1 MITAPY
7 NFVPQNEKVFCPFWH
22 EDVNHDIPFE
32 DGQSGV
38 LHLKITAKSPIFIKD
53 SKDKNIFFNYNYKF
67 YIPSTSLKGMLR
79 NVLEIMS
86 FGKMN
91 FIDNKK
97 YSMRDLKNAKYMEKA
112 NGAKCKGAKCG
123 WLYKENGHYKIE
135 DCGYPYRI
143 SHENLDKKFKI
154 NFENT
159 FSTNKFKNSD
169 DEIKTAKYKY
179 DILGEEHYKKS
190 YTFSS
195 IINEAD
201 DRKLVE
207 FNKNGNI
214 KGKIVLTGQSS
225 PRKKQTKDKEASGK
239 YLEFVFKID
248 EKAQILDL
256 EDGVFEHFKF
266 AYFDDKKT
274 QPKESPD
281 WNFWKKKLKE
291 GQKIPVFFHV
301 HENKVASFGL
311 SYLYKFP
318 YEKSIEDGLEKE
330 HLQREKL
337 DLAELIFGYSKK
349 IGENQRSLKG
359 RVYISHAK
367 LINGKEN
374 KQVSEERGIV
384 LGSPRPSYYPN
395 YLVQDKCSKEYNTF
409 MSEEPKLSGWKRYP
423 IHKKFKG
430 QAIDKINSG
439 LKNNIIPLDEGSIF
453 ECKIVVHNL
462 LPVELGALIS
472 AITFH
477 KNSDCFHNI
486 GMGKPLGYGKIQVE
500 INGFDGFD
508 KPKDEYMKI
517 FESAINY
524 EIFQEKTKKEEREKC
539 CENDQKS
546 NLHDKKEEW
555 HESRQ
560 IVNLFTMA
568 KEQENKGNSELK
580 YMELNEFATS
590 KRLNEENFIN
600 FLKPYTCLEGVTKAK
615 INKLSDEKSM
625 QYYANFIKS
634 YKEKQEIQA
643 KLSLEKQKAEK
654 MKEDTKDLDEIQ
666 KVIYELKLEQKYKAM
681 ADHMILYSAIFEL
694 NKFEEPKNKL
704 ETLKIL
710 EKMFKENKKWKVG
723 TSKNNKHKEYER
735 TEKIIDEI
743 EMLENIIQEE
753 NN

>member
-1 MITAPY
+1 MIIAPY
-7 NFVPQNEKVFCPFWH
+7 NFVPQNKKVFCPFWY

-53 SKDKNIFFNYNYKF
+53 SKDENIFCNYNGEF
-67 YIPSTSLKGMLR
+67 YIPSTSLKGMFR

-97 YSMRDLKNAKYMEKA
+97 YSMRDLKNTKYMEKV
-112 NGAKCKGAKCG
+112 NGAKCG

-135 DCGYPYRI
+135 NCDVPYRI
-143 SHENLDKKFKI
+143 SHENLDKKFEI

-159 FSTNKFKNSD
+159 FSNSFNSS
-169 DEIKTAKYKY
+169 ENEMKTAKYKY
-179 DILGEEHYKKS
+179 TILMEKNYEPIYNFFKIG
-190 YTFSS
+190 
-195 IINEAD
+195 AD
-201 DRKLVE
+201 DDPKKLLD
-207 FNKNGNI
+207 FDDKGDI

-239 YLEFVFKID
+239 HLEFVFKID

-256 EDGVFEHFKF
+256 EDGVFENFKF
-266 AYFDDKKT
+266 AYFDGKET

-281 WNFWKKKLKE
+281 WTFWKKELNE
-291 GQKIPVFFHV
+291 GKKIPVFFHD
-301 HENKVASFGL
+301 NGKKVTSFGL

-318 YEKSIEDGLEKE
+318 YEKSIEDGLEEE

-367 LINGKEN
+367 LINAKED
-374 KQVSEERGIV
+374 KQASKEREII

-395 YLVQDKCSKEYNTF
+395 YLVQTKDSKEYNTF
-409 MSEEPKLSGWKRYP
+409 MSENPKLSGWKRYP

-439 LKNNIIPLDEGSIF
+439 LKNNIIALNEGSIF

-524 EIFQEKTKKEEREKC
+524 EIFQEKTKKEDREKC
-539 CENDQKS
+539 FENEQKS

-568 KEQENKGNSELK
+568 KEQENKENSELK
-580 YMELNEFATS
+580 YMELKEFATNKS
-590 KRLNEENFIN
+590 LREGKVVN
-600 FLKPYTCLEGVTKAK
+600 FLKPYTCLDGVTKAT

-643 KLSLEKQKAEK
+643 KQSLEKQKAEK
-654 MKEDTKDLDEIQ
+654 IKEDTKDLDEIQ
-666 KVIYELKLEQKYKAM
+666 KVIYELKLQPEYKDILDHRILYKA
-681 ADHMILYSAIFEL
+681 IFKL
-694 NKFEEPKNKL
+694 NKFEEQKNELRAL
-704 ETLKIL
+704 ERLKEML
-710 EKMFKENKKWKVG
+710 QKMKKWKEE
-723 TSKNNKHKEYER
+723 TNAKKPEKDKDYKNTIE
-735 TEKIIDEI
+735 IINRI
-743 EMLENIIQEE
+743 KTLENIIQEE